1 MIRVLVLL
9 WGIVFLV
16 AVDRS
21 VAAAISLPG
30 EAFAPPAI
38 KCEQP
43 ANTTAAPGLRSEP
56 DMGSILRQFTTHT
69 ETLSQLEA
77 WWRARSKSRDVPQD
91 KSAPSTMKEALTQM
105 DAWWRERTDLHNGIP
120 PEQSSSAMQ
129 ETIAQMETWW
139 TERAEPSLGAANKPA
154 PTSHHRRYRQRATP
168 VIEYGCPP
176 SVCTIQ
182 YGNQ

>member
-1 MIRVLVLL
+1 MIRVLVSL

-16 AVDRS
+16 AADRS
-21 VAAAISLPG
+21 VAAAMALPG
-30 EAFAPPAI
+30 EAFTPPAV

-43 ANTTAAPGLRSEP
+43 ANTTAAPGPRSEP
-56 DMGSILRQFTTHT
+56 DMASILRQFTTHT
-69 ETLSQLEA
+69 ETLSQME
-77 WWRARSKSRDVPQD
+77 
-91 KSAPSTMKEALTQM
+91 
-105 DAWWRERTDLHNGIP
+105 AWWRERTDLHNGIP
-120 PEQSSSAMQ
+120 PEQSSSAMK

-139 TERAEPSLGAANKPA
+139 TQRGEPGRGAANKPA
-154 PTSHHRRYRQRATP
+154 PTSHHRRSRQRSTP